1 MPSSS
6 TKGISANGC
15 ETDGTKE
22 DDGELILD
30 KTKVIGYVNLQS
42 TEEKLTV
49 KGENKIDKEQ
59 VVSYFAEYTVDWT
72 ESDGVDTYTL
82 KLTKT

>member
-6 TKGISANGC
+6 TKEISANGC
-15 ETDGTKE
+15 ETDGTEE
-22 DDGELILD
+22 DNDELILD

-42 TEEKLTV
+42 TVERLTV

-59 VVSYFAEYTVDWT
+59 VVSYFAEYTVNWT
-72 ESDGVDTYTL
+72 ASDGVDTYTL
-82 KLTKT
+82 K

>member
-15 ETDGTKE
+15 ETDGTEE
-22 DDGELILD
+22 DDDELILD

-42 TEEKLTV
+42 TVEKLTV
-49 KGENKIDKEQ
+49 KP
-59 VVSYFAEYTVDWT
+59 
-72 ESDGVDTYTL
+72 
-82 KLTKT
+82 KLLAN